1 VHYQYIA
8 TRLYIITF
16 LISLT
21 VLTFYILATK
31 EVYQETIL
39 KPTEDQFN
47 NLQQMYPSSLSC
59 PCTVISVPY
68 NTIIEIEPFYHQV
81 CSSDMISQSWI
92 DYYNNFQLFIF
103 TSSFDFRANAA
114 YQFQLLATFCEQAQQ
129 TVNDSLQLFLQNQFV
144 SSQVI
149 SQQIFRSQINE
160 SIEEW
165 KSTTLN
171 SFLRPIQLI
180 LVTNQGNQLI
190 NALHN
195 FQFSFNQITGE
206 FIPIPINYSNCSCA
220 RSSTCRT
227 NMGIFSYNW
236 STLNQIELFR
246 IPNFFTGCLPVESLL
261 ESTLECFYDRQCM
274 DTIEYYMNT
283 TTPNFSSLDATRDSP
298 NETVQSILNRLMI
311 DSWTSNVSFSNYYQI
326 CAPLSCTYEY
336 TRQHDIFYLISSILG
351 IFAGLSLGIKILIF
365 IPLRF
370 IEKIV
375 DNFSLFGL
383 KKRIRSL
390 FIFRN
395 EQQIT
400 NFFHFILLLITLC
413 VLFLIS
419 SLTLVTQNQQIMKPS
434 LSTYENL
441 VNDYPNS
448 LQCPCSRISIE
459 YQSFLTI
466 VPRMHQICSS
476 EFVLDDWI
484 DYIYSTIDPLTLNY
498 TDFRRTATGQYQLLA
513 SLCELSQQV
522 VDDGLSNLA
531 TSNFID
537 SQLLSSNLL
546 NARIQTI
553 VKDFQ
558 TTIPNAFLN
567 SLSFIRQTTG
577 ANMLMNMFMTN
588 WNFQY
593 QSVLPI
599 LFVFY
604 TTSLDYQE
612 CNCGISSKCV
622 QSSQGMMAGCYPLEA
637 LLQSTFQCFYNQTC
651 IDSNNTFQA
660 LNSSSN
666 ESSHYSINTTI
677 ESILNK
683 LMVEDYLT
691 NISYEN
697 YFSQC
702 KPLWCSYS
710 YVSHRDTIE
719 VTSTLI
725 ALYGGLAIIVR
736 VIVILFL
743 KLSLYRKH
751 KVSPQTK

>member
-1 VHYQYIA
+1 
-8 TRLYIITF
+8 
-16 LISLT
+16 
-21 VLTFYILATK
+21 
-31 EVYQETIL
+31 
-39 KPTEDQFN
+39 
-47 NLQQMYPSSLSC
+47 
-59 PCTVISVPY
+59 
-68 NTIIEIEPFYHQV
+68 
-81 CSSDMISQSWI
+81 MISQRWI
-92 DYYNNFQLFIF
+92 DYYNNFQLLIF

-129 TVNDSLQLFLQNQFV
+129 TVNDSLQVFLQNQFV

-149 SQQIFRSQINE
+149 SQQIFLSQINE

-195 FQFSFNQITGE
+195 FQFSLNQITGE

-236 STLNQIELFR
+236 TTLNQIELFR

-311 DSWTSNVSFSNYYQI
+311 DSWTSNVSFNDYYQM
-326 CAPLSCTYEY
+326 CAPSSCTYEY

-365 IPLRF
+365 ISLRF
-370 IEKIV
+370 IEKMV
-375 DNFSLFGL
+375 EDFSLFAL
-383 KKRIRSL
+383 KKRIKSL
-390 FIFRN
+390 LIFRN

-484 DYIYSTIDPLTLNY
+484 DYIYNTIDPLVLNY

-546 NARIQTI
+546 NARIRTI

-593 QSVLPI
+593 ESVLTI
-599 LFVFY
+599 LFLFY
-604 TTSLDYQE
+604 TTPLDYQE

-666 ESSHYSINTTI
+666 QSSQYSINTTI

-736 VIVILFL
+736 LIVILFL

-751 KVSPQTK
+751 KVSPQT